1 MGAVINFEER
11 LAWNL
16 KRIKINIAAGEELVS
31 ALADT
36 TTYLARR
43 DQVARL
49 RSLKSKVLDDV
60 KFLLDEESSAKSG
73 FIEGRI
79 ISAPLSFAIGGLA
92 GMLLHHKKPIETGLN
107 AARSTLSKKLP
118 FGTVLVAIGQGGLPD
133 DIKAIPLSALARQS
147 ATTESAMRKAIVIKG
162 YLLMT
167 PERFAAMMDGIEHLV
182 LDGALSLPMSLNE
195 LQKRIRPVIAGR
207 FPLVQDK

>member
-1 MGAVINFEER
+1 MINFEER

-16 KRIKINIAAGEELVS
+16 ERIKVNVAAGEELVG

-36 TTYLARR
+36 ATYLARQ
-43 DQVARL
+43 DQAVRL

-73 FIEGRI
+73 FVEGRLI
-79 ISAPLSFAIGGLA
+79 TTPLSFAISGLA
-92 GMLLHHKKPIETGLN
+92 GMLLHHKNPLEMGLN
-107 AARSTLSKKLP
+107 AARSTLGKKLP

-133 DIKAIPLSALARQS
+133 DVKAVPLSALARQS
-147 ATTESAMRKAIVIKG
+147 ATTESAVRKAIVVNG
-162 YLLMT
+162 YLLTT
-167 PERFAAMMDGIEHLV
+167 PEQFATMMDGIEHLV
-182 LDGALSLPMSLNE
+182 LDGALSLPVSLNE
-195 LQKRIRPVIAGR
+195 VRKRIRPVIIGR